1 MKNAIKKFATISMA
15 FTLLG
20 TGAAFFGNNT
30 LTASA
35 ATTTSSQ
42 WVSSTIEIVRTYKNG
57 KLVSTK
63 TIYHKPTV
71 TPIISTPAVNMTTN
85 TEVQQSS
92 QLDEKHQRA
101 ETANK
106 ALDFIGAIGDICDP
120 LSPIKSPVSKY
131 GSTINAAKEIV
142 NESTKKTDEYD
153 RIMKEVGLQNE

>member
-57 KLVSTK
+57 KLVSTE

-106 ALDFIGAIGDICDP
+106 ALDSLGAIGDICDP
-120 LSPIKSPVSKY
+120 LSIPPVSKY

-142 NESTKKTDEYD
+142 NKSTEITDGYD
-153 RIMKEVGLQNE
+153 RIMEEVHLQNK

>member
-63 TIYHKPTV
+63 TINFIFTTALLCGEKIYLQFNC
-71 TPIISTPAVNMTTN
+71 SFAV
-85 TEVQQSS
+85 
-92 QLDEKHQRA
+92 
-101 ETANK
+101 
-106 ALDFIGAIGDICDP
+106 
-120 LSPIKSPVSKY
+120 
-131 GSTINAAKEIV
+131 
-142 NESTKKTDEYD
+142 
-153 RIMKEVGLQNE
+153 RIF